1 LVVLEK
7 VPCVPKPASPQT
19 NTVLN
24 KPPISRL
31 YTSIIVCYGT
41 FVASFN
47 SAIFAAG
54 LDQASAA
61 FQVSAEV
68 GILGTSLFV
77 LGFTFGPMIWA
88 PGSELIGRRW
98 PLTIGMLGSSI
109 FTIGSATAKDAQTLV
124 ICRFFAG
131 VFGAS
136 PLCIVPAVL
145 ADMYNSTYRGMA
157 ISIYALTVFGGPF
170 TAPFIGAFISMS
182 SLGWRWTLYLPA
194 ILGFADVALLSL
206 TLRETYAPFILHT
219 KAVHIRKQ
227 TGNWAIHSEQE
238 KLEFDVS
245 YILRKYFTRP
255 LRMLATEPTVLFV
268 SLYMSLI
275 YGLVY
280 GLLEAYPYIYRHVYG
295 MNPEVGNLPFLGLLI
310 GVCLALA
317 FILSRQH
324 AYTRQLL
331 ANGGKTVPEWRL
343 PPAILGAFVFTGG
356 LFW

>member
-1 LVVLEK
+1 
-7 VPCVPKPASPQT
+7 
-19 NTVLN
+19 
-24 KPPISRL
+24 
-31 YTSIIVCYGT
+31 
-41 FVASFN
+41 
-47 SAIFAAG
+47 
-54 LDQASAA
+54 
-61 FQVSAEV
+61 
-68 GILGTSLFV
+68 
-77 LGFTFGPMIWA
+77 MIWA

-109 FTIGSATAKDAQTLV
+109 FTIGSATAKDVQTLI

-170 TAPFIGAFISMS
+170 TAPFIGEFISAS
-182 SLGWRWTLYLPA
+182 ELGWRWTLFLPA
-194 ILGFADVALLSL
+194 ILGFSDVVLLSL
-206 TLRETYAPFILHT
+206 TLRETYAPFILMT
-219 KAVHIRKQ
+219 KAIQLRKQ
-227 TGNWAIHSEQE
+227 TGNWAIHAEHE
-238 KLEFDVS
+238 KIEFDLPNIV
-245 YILRKYFTRP
+245 RKYFTRP
-255 LRMLATEPTVLFV
+255 LRMLMTEPTVFFV
-268 SLYMSLI
+268 SIYMSLI

-280 GLLEAYPYIYRHVYG
+280 GMLEAYPYIYQRVYG
-295 MNPEVGNLPFLGLLI
+295 MDPAVGSLPFLGLMT

-324 AYTRQLL
+324 AYTRQLF
-331 ANGGKTVPEWRL
+331 ANSGKTVPEWRL